1 MVRAKIKQL
10 DDAVKAIDKD
20 ILSLQDE
27 LTAITEKRDKARESI
42 QQLRKQRDDGVYSF
56 CLLFAAPFQRA
67 FLYSLFVELELHMV
81 LVCSKWI
88 IRLV

>member
-1 MVRAKIKQL
+1 MVREKIKQL

-42 QQLRKQRDDGVYSF
+42 QQLRKQRDDGVCSF
-56 CLLFAAPFQRA
+56 FG
-67 FLYSLFVELELHMV
+67 S
-81 LVCSKWI
+81 VC
-88 IRLV
+88 

>member
-1 MVRAKIKQL
+1 MVREKIKQL

-42 QQLRKQRDDGVYSF
+42 QQLRKQRDDGVCSFSWF
-56 CLLFAAPFQRA
+56 CLLIDYA
-67 FLYSLFVELELHMV
+67 LFCGLEMHMV
-81 LVCSKWI
+81 IVAASVLYA
-88 IRLV
+88 